1 MRRRLVA
8 CQPGGNI
15 LRGAVPIGFTY
26 DPSDDTLTDFFGV
39 TWTRID

>member
-15 LRGAVPIGFTY
+15 LRGAVPIGFSY

-39 TWTRID
+39 T